1 MTPALRGRVWPA
13 LRVALPVGLLAA
25 LWHLADGPAVL
36 ARLGQAD
43 LRWLLAALVAT
54 NLQTVFSALR
64 WRLTAARLG
73 QDHPVGQAVG
83 EYYLAQLVNQV
94 LPGGVLGDA
103 ARAVRARQD
112 SLATSAQAV
121 VIERLAGQAA
131 LLAVTLAGF
140 AAALA
145 LPGGLVWPAP
155 ARQAPLVVLAL
166 VGVLIVAGLAAS
178 RIWPRPGQA
187 FGRALRTALLA
198 RGVWPQQVALGLV
211 IVGCNLATFAFCA
224 RATATHLSPE
234 AVVTLVPLVLTA
246 MVIPLSVAGWGLR
259 EGAAAG
265 LLPLAGVS
273 PEAAVAASLAFGA
286 VILVGSLPGVLVL
299 LRTQAAR

>member
-1 MTPALRGRVWPA
+1 MTGSRRVWR
-13 LRVALPVGLLAA
+13 LWRLVVPVVLLAV
-25 LWHLADGPAVL
+25 LWHLADGPAVV
-36 ARLGQAD
+36 ARLAQAD
-43 LRWLLAALVAT
+43 ARWLLAAFLAT
-54 NLQTVFSALR
+54 NLQTVLSALR

-73 QDHPVGQAVG
+73 QDHAVGQAVG

-94 LPGGVLGDA
+94 LPGGMLGDA

-121 VIERLAGQAA
+121 VIERLAGQAV

-140 AAALA
+140 ALALA
-145 LPGGLVWPAP
+145 LPGGLDWPAP
-155 ARQAPLVVLAL
+155 ARQAPLVVLGVV
-166 VGVLIVAGLAAS
+166 VGLIGAAVVAARL
-178 RIWPRPGQA
+178 WPRPGRA
-187 FGRALRTALLA
+187 FGHALRVAVLA
-198 RGVWPQQVALGLV
+198 RGVWPRQAALGLA

-224 RATATHLSPE
+224 RATGTALPPE

-286 VILVGSLPGVLVL
+286 VILAGSLPGVAVL
-299 LRTQAAR
+299 LRARAGR

>member
-1 MTPALRGRVWPA
+1 LRLV
-13 LRVALPVGLLAA
+13 LPVVLLAA

-36 ARLGQAD
+36 ARLGQAN

-54 NLQTVFSALR
+54 NLQTVLSALR

-73 QDHPVGQAVG
+73 QDHAVGQAVG
-83 EYYLAQLVNQV
+83 EYYLAQLVNQM

-103 ARAVRARQD
+103 ARAVRARQS

-131 LLAVTLAGF
+131 LLAVTTAGF
-140 AAALA
+140 GMAAA
-145 LPGGLVWPAP
+145 LPGGLDWPAP
-155 ARQAPLVVLAL
+155 ARQA
-166 VGVLIVAGLAAS
+166 VLIVLAVVIVLIGAAMVAA
-178 RIWPRPGQA
+178 RLWPRQGQA
-187 FGRALRTALLA
+187 FARALRVAVLA
-198 RGVWPQQVALGLV
+198 RGVWPRQAALGLV

-224 RATATHLSPE
+224 RATGTHLPPE
-234 AVVTLVPLVLTA
+234 AMVTLVPLVLTA
-246 MVIPLSVAGWGLR
+246 MVLPLSVAGWGLR

-273 PEAAVAASLAFGA
+273 PEAAVAASLAFGG
-286 VILVGSLPGVLVL
+286 VILAGSLPGVAVL
-299 LRTQAAR
+299 LRARAKP